1 MGSMKKQK
9 DMTPEDELPRSKCVQ
24 YATREEW
31 RAITN
36 NPRKNE
42 AFGRKHYTVLSYGY
56 VW

>member
-36 NPRKNE
+36 NPRKND